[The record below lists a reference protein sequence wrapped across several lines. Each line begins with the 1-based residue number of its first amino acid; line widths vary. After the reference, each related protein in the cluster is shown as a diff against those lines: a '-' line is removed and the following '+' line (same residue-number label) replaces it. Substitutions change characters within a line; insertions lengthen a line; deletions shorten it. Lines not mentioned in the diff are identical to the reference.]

1 MSGPPGGREDEVY
14 DDDRYFDHGNSHM
27 QNRNAGQGHY
37 YQETGDYCRTRED
50 DAGGEDY
57 EDNYYQNQHPEGRG
71 YRQGRE
77 TDANEFEERDENG
90 DDYEENE
97 EFEDDGEPVDCNVA
111 VENDEEYEVVEDD
124 EYEVVQEDAEYE
136 VVRDDEYGEYEVVQD
151 RSSDCGGSEG
161 QVRGYSSDESEEEN
175 EPEHCENEVYEHRT
189 RDVDREGEEND
200 VRNKEAQEEEEEEQ
214 EERIEESDEE
224 PMENDVEA
232 DDEQS
237 VEDEHPNDNDREVYE
252 DEGERETIEREEEGE
267 DMDQVNKVKIK
278 KEAICEDEA
287 MSDEEYG
294 DYDNFLPL
302 QCLETSMETPKDELP
317 IAPPPE
323 EKLFTCKCEEK
334 FSNKKGL
341 KSHTMKYHTS
351 VSASRPRPRLTA
363 NGHQTRTSL
372 GSSSLSNI
380 GLKAKTKSFPTS
392 SQLLRH
398 AQKLGFSFDNR
409 EERKAFSPKSEPE
422 DDDEPE
428 TYEEDGPGGP
438 SIYIRVKEEDTDIDQ
453 EEIYCE

>member
-37 YQETGDYCRTRED
+37 YQETGSGNRNYMGNGKLMPNVQYTRDEDSPEEEEEEFEEAEGAGDYCRTRED

-224 PMENDVEA
+224 PMEMMWRQMMN
-232 DDEQS
+232 
-237 VEDEHPNDNDREVYE
+237 N
-252 DEGERETIEREEEGE
+252 
-267 DMDQVNKVKIK
+267 
-278 KEAICEDEA
+278 
-287 MSDEEYG
+287 
-294 DYDNFLPL
+294 L
-302 QCLETSMETPKDELP
+302 
-317 IAPPPE
+317 
-323 EKLFTCKCEEK
+323 
-334 FSNKKGL
+334 
-341 KSHTMKYHTS
+341 
-351 VSASRPRPRLTA
+351 
-363 NGHQTRTSL
+363 
-372 GSSSLSNI
+372 
-380 GLKAKTKSFPTS
+380 
-392 SQLLRH
+392 
-398 AQKLGFSFDNR
+398 
-409 EERKAFSPKSEPE
+409 
-422 DDDEPE
+422 
-428 TYEEDGPGGP
+428 
-438 SIYIRVKEEDTDIDQ
+438 
-453 EEIYCE
+453 